1 MKKVIALLLIGI
13 GFMSMS
19 STNITIDLTL
29 SFLGGCGLGFAV
41 LEARL
46 LGREEGRNEL

>member
-13 GFMSMS
+13 GFLSMS
-19 STNITIDLTL
+19 SANVTIDLLL
-29 SFLGGCGLGFAV
+29 SFLGGIGVGFAV

-46 LGREEGRNEL
+46 VGREEGSNS